1 MHTAYWDDLVVAG
14 DADAVASTL
23 RDIMHMTEGS
33 PASLGM
39 PTRLSMNFKK
49 VKVYAKDKA
58 TMDRA
63 APMFRAVS
71 SQIQLKSELNLT
83 YLNAPIGVDPKTGYA
98 YVQKVLDEKLRE
110 LRLLVAKIGGI
121 PESHEGFH
129 LLTTCATVCRVGH
142 LMRTM
147 PPQQMGNF
155 IDEFDEILRTCLE
168 QQFLLG
174 GRLPDHRWRLARLP
188 DKLGGMG
195 TQSGM
200 VTGLG
205 QWVTSV
211 LASAKQIRGVTGM
224 DFDGVEAI
232 LETSGRDL
240 ETRIGAEYDVKKFLH
255 ALAEDLETR
264 YDEQTDEN
272 TSKVLSLREV
282 LLKSSKTASKETI
295 KPYHNLQ
302 ESTTS
307 TPLCMLGTQDIHV
320 PGLRTKSAIESCET
334 LGHLLQLFEQ
344 REVLHETSLEVLD
357 IAEKIQIAAYSH
369 GSNHWVGCV
378 PFEYKGPG
386 GAGWNLKPRIWRA
399 LARQRA
405 GVQAVLSDQT
415 CAVCKGR
422 WGAMDKMG
430 FHAHTCQD
438 RGSKYWRHEQVVR
451 ALVFHLRRI
460 FGYNNV
466 STDPKE
472 GRGPYR
478 TSKKCPGDVII
489 RNWADGVP
497 LLIDVAVISPLAY
510 GSAVRSLGPGGA
522 ATQYALKYKAQ
533 KYHEFNWHDDEETIH
548 VQVPGTKPHDSAP
561 VDCPFAFRPF
571 VVETTGEL
579 SKQAWSFISELRQL
593 CAEKN
598 TAHADTE
605 TSDLTRDLE
614 VDVNIAI
621 VKHVG
626 SELLRRSK
634 IDTSTDAESEAE
646 RIEQKMRRAR
656 ADRYYKLVESGTL
669 QPTTLPAESGEAME
683 FTHVPQHTLRAAIPS
698 YQMSVEVQNT
708 ENLRQPDRPPTP
720 QGAPTPTTA
729 TTSPSDNPPCPQ
741 SRPSHPSTQH
751 GPTTMHRCEKGDQR
765 SAPPQSAE
773 RTMIKYQMANLTPTR
788 PMVSDS
794 NSAQSASHSS
804 NFSNFSNFSNPSSF
818 PVHPNF
824 SNTPIANYNHQ
835 FESNS
840 TFRLY
845 RKPNK
850 FIQIVQNTQT
860 FQQVPQQFQF
870 HQFQQ
875 FQHPHPSFNSTATP
889 IHNNPMPTS
898 TPTYAERK
906 YRTPTSL
913 TEISKS
919 EASFTREHNTSRTSH
934 PDDPNLLPS
943 SLASPTEGF
952 VDHCHVNEPS
962 DLLSRSGINSQLPDS
977 AGNGDTKSRVTS
989 VAGALKGNRPHLPKA
1004 RGAMGLAEL
1013 STRSPSDKLPAHGF
1027 QTGNQT
1033 PSTSTTQS
1041 KIVAEDGVDAS
1052 APDSKG

>member
-63 APMFRAVS
+63 APMFQAVS

-129 LLTTCATVCRVGH
+129 LLTTCATVCRVVH

-302 ESTTS
+302 VSTTS

-533 KYHEFNWHDDEETIH
+533 KYHEFN
-548 VQVPGTKPHDSAP
+548 
-561 VDCPFAFRPF
+561 
-571 VVETTGEL
+571 
-579 SKQAWSFISELRQL
+579 
-593 CAEKN
+593 
-598 TAHADTE
+598 
-605 TSDLTRDLE
+605 
-614 VDVNIAI
+614 
-621 VKHVG
+621 
-626 SELLRRSK
+626 
-634 IDTSTDAESEAE
+634 
-646 RIEQKMRRAR
+646 
-656 ADRYYKLVESGTL
+656 
-669 QPTTLPAESGEAME
+669 
-683 FTHVPQHTLRAAIPS
+683 
-698 YQMSVEVQNT
+698 
-708 ENLRQPDRPPTP
+708 
-720 QGAPTPTTA
+720 
-729 TTSPSDNPPCPQ
+729 
-741 SRPSHPSTQH
+741 
-751 GPTTMHRCEKGDQR
+751 
-765 SAPPQSAE
+765 
-773 RTMIKYQMANLTPTR
+773 
-788 PMVSDS
+788 
-794 NSAQSASHSS
+794 
-804 NFSNFSNFSNPSSF
+804 
-818 PVHPNF
+818 
-824 SNTPIANYNHQ
+824 
-835 FESNS
+835 
-840 TFRLY
+840 
-845 RKPNK
+845 
-850 FIQIVQNTQT
+850 
-860 FQQVPQQFQF
+860 
-870 HQFQQ
+870 
-875 FQHPHPSFNSTATP
+875 
-889 IHNNPMPTS
+889 
-898 TPTYAERK
+898 
-906 YRTPTSL
+906 
-913 TEISKS
+913 
-919 EASFTREHNTSRTSH
+919 
-934 PDDPNLLPS
+934 
-943 SLASPTEGF
+943 
-952 VDHCHVNEPS
+952 
-962 DLLSRSGINSQLPDS
+962 
-977 AGNGDTKSRVTS
+977 
-989 VAGALKGNRPHLPKA
+989 
-1004 RGAMGLAEL
+1004 
-1013 STRSPSDKLPAHGF
+1013 
-1027 QTGNQT
+1027 
-1033 PSTSTTQS
+1033 
-1041 KIVAEDGVDAS
+1041 
-1052 APDSKG
+1052 